1 MKNDLDF
8 AMEVF
13 KNETL
18 IEFKGVLRE
27 ENLSAVREKLFSSV
41 EGINKIYFI
50 DVENVKFRDKNYLVM
65 LLDLLNF
72 IKGKESELVIIFHNE
87 ENMEF
92 FSPYFN
98 VFKIYDSRDSYRKNS
113 GFWEKLKLTG
123 ITYQKSTGIR
133 FAPGVAVVFLFLL
146 AGWLLTLFSIISNQD
161 KDIRD
166 REEKL
171 RELQSDYMQSV
182 QTLEDLKASVAPL
195 KGMGF
200 DIDSIGK
207 VPLGAATDWD
217 EFMRAR
223 EK

>member
-1 MKNDLDF
+1 MNDIFCNILPKKK
-8 AMEVF
+8 MCRS
-13 KNETL
+13 
-18 IEFKGVLRE
+18 EF
-27 ENLSAVREKLFSSV
+27 
-41 EGINKIYFI
+41 
-50 DVENVKFRDKNYLVM
+50 
-65 LLDLLNF
+65 
-72 IKGKESELVIIFHNE
+72 
-87 ENMEF
+87 
-92 FSPYFN
+92 
-98 VFKIYDSRDSYRKNS
+98 
-113 GFWEKLKLTG
+113 
-123 ITYQKSTGIR
+123 
-133 FAPGVAVVFLFLL
+133 
-146 AGWLLTLFSIISNQD
+146 FSIISNQD